1 VTRGHVGRDRGAAP
15 PRISRP
21 VLLVA
26 IITAGIACNDA
37 SVGFGTEGGAAA
49 DAAFKPVASVN
60 QVMDSIII
68 PSSQAIFDAVVYDNG
83 ELVQAP
89 KSDDDWYQLR
99 MHALAVAEAGNLL
112 LMPPRLKHEA
122 NWVKWSHAL
131 TDAAVR
137 VEQAADARNVD
148 LLLETGG
155 QMYTAC
161 TQCHANYLM
170 EQP

>member
-1 VTRGHVGRDRGAAP
+1 M
-15 PRISRP
+15 SRP
-21 VLLVA
+21 FRLAIAVA
-26 IITAGIACNDA
+26 IVAASVACNDA
-37 SVGFGTEGGAAA
+37 GVGEQAAA
-49 DAAFKPVASVN
+49 GDASFKPVASVD

-68 PSSQAIFDAVVYDNG
+68 PSSQHIFDAVVYDNG
-83 ELVQAP
+83 QLVQEP

-99 MHALAVAEAGNLL
+99 MQAIAVAEAGNLL
-112 LMPPRLKHEA
+112 LMPPRLRNEA
-122 NWVKWSHAL
+122 EWVKWSHAL

-155 QMYTAC
+155 EMYTAC
-161 TQCHANYLM
+161 KQCHAKYLM

>member
-1 VTRGHVGRDRGAAP
+1 MSGNLRLLFAAAC
-15 PRISRP
+15 
-21 VLLVA
+21 VA
-26 IITAGIACNDA
+26 AVAACNGGD
-37 SVGFGTEGGAAA
+37 VGFGTKAQSAGGAP
-49 DAAFKPVASVN
+49 FKPVASID

-83 ELVQAP
+83 ELVQEP

-99 MHALAVAEAGNLL
+99 MHAIAVAEAGNLL
-112 LMPPRLKHEA
+112 LMPPRLKNEA
-122 NWVKWSHAL
+122 DWVKWSHAL

-161 TQCHANYLM
+161 TQCHAKYLM

>member
-1 VTRGHVGRDRGAAP
+1 VNRLVRAVVAVTIAA
-15 PRISRP
+15 
-21 VLLVA
+21 
-26 IITAGIACNDA
+26 AGLACG
-37 SVGFGTEGGAAA
+37 SVGVGTQTSSTG
-49 DAAFKPVASVN
+49 DAVFKPVASVD

-83 ELVQAP
+83 QLVTEP
-89 KSDDDWYQLR
+89 KSDDDWFQLR
-99 MHALAVAEAGNLL
+99 MHAIAVAEAGNLL
-112 LMPPRLKHEA
+112 LMPPRLRNEA
-122 NWVKWSHAL
+122 DWVKWSHAL
-131 TDAAVR
+131 TDAAAR

-161 TQCHANYLM
+161 TQCHAKYLM